1 MTAITRTQLLKLAP
15 HANTAYLAAFD
26 LAPVVLP
33 RYGLI
38 SALRI
43 SHFAAQCM
51 HESGGLTILRE
62 SLKYTHAERL
72 MAVWPTR
79 FKTFSDAA
87 AYVYDADTNPHA
99 DEALANKVYANRLG
113 NVNPGDGFRY
123 IGRGLLQITG
133 RANYRR
139 YGKLIGIDL
148 EANPDLAVDPRY
160 ALEIAAAEWRM
171 SGCNQLADSDDIK
184 AVTKAINGG
193 FVGLNERREWLRKVK
208 AELG

>member
-1 MTAITRTQLLKLAP
+1 MTTITRAQLLKLAP
-15 HANTAYLAAFD
+15 NAKADYLAAFD
-26 LAPVVLP
+26 LAPTVLP
-33 RYGLI
+33 KYGVT
-38 SALRI
+38 SALRLA
-43 SHFAAQCM
+43 HFAAQLL
-51 HESGGLTILRE
+51 HESGALTILRE
-62 SLKYTHAERL
+62 SLKYTHAGRL

-79 FKTFSDAA
+79 FKTFADAA
-87 AYVYDADTNPHA
+87 AYVYNADTNPHA
-99 DEALANKVYANRLG
+99 DEALANKVYANRMG

-139 YGKLIGIDL
+139 YGKLIGVDL

-160 ALEIAAAEWRM
+160 ALEIATVEWRA
-171 SGCNQLADSDDIK
+171 SGCNQLADSDDVK